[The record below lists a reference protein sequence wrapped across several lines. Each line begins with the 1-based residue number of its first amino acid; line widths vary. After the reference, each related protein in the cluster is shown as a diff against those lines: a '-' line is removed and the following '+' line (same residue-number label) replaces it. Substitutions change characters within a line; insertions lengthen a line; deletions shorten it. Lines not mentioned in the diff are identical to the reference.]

1 MGVNMTGKRLGWGVI
16 GASKIASEWLIPAIN
31 AAADSEVVA
40 VLSSDAGR
48 AEAFARAN
56 GIGAHYADAKAFL
69 ADPNVDV
76 VYVSTTNERHVRDT
90 LSAAAAGKH
99 ILCEKPMALTA
110 DDARSM
116 LDACEKA
123 AVVLGVNHHMR
134 CMETHRAIREIVQA
148 GTLGNIVLARVFFGV
163 ELPEDAKRWRAHDA
177 SIGAGVIFD
186 LTVHDMDLLR
196 FMFDDEIGSVV
207 CLTGTTGSTSAGIED
222 TTMLVVKMKSGLLVE
237 VVESFNTPHAHT
249 GLEIH
254 GTKGSL
260 IAEDVLLQN
269 GGGNVFIEAGG
280 DRKQVPIDT
289 VSPYLRVVRDFNA
302 AVKGEGKPAASGI
315 DGYKALVAAL
325 CAQESSNTGR
335 VVDIPQ

>member
-1 MGVNMTGKRLGWGVI
+1 MTGKRLGWGII
-16 GASKIASEWLIPAIN
+16 GASKIASEWVIPAIN

-40 VLSSDAGR
+40 VLSSNADR
-48 AEAFARAN
+48 ARAYADAN
-56 GIGAHYADAKAFL
+56 GIGRHYADPGAFF
-69 ADPNVDV
+69 ADQNVDV
-76 VYVSTTNERHVRDT
+76 VYVSTTNERHVHDT

-110 DDARSM
+110 EDAQSM

-123 AVVLGVNHHMR
+123 GVVLGINHHMR
-134 CMETHRAIREIVQA
+134 CMETHRAIRGILA
-148 GTLGNIVLARVFFGV
+148 DGRLGNIVLARVFFGV
-163 ELPEDAKRWRAHDA
+163 ELPEAEKRWRAHDA
-177 SIGAGVIFD
+177 STGAGVIFD
-186 LTVHDMDLLR
+186 LTVHDADLLR
-196 FMFDDEIGSVV
+196 FLFNDEIASVV
-207 CLTGTTGSTSAGIED
+207 CLTGSTGSTSAGIED

-269 GGGNVFIEAGG
+269 GGGKVFIEAGG
-280 DRKQVPIDT
+280 NREQVPIDT

-302 AVKGEGKPAASGI
+302 AVKGDGVPAATGK
-315 DGYKALVAAL
+315 DGYRSLVAAL
-325 CAQESSNTGR
+325 CALESSNTGR
-335 VVDIPQ
+335 VVDIPE